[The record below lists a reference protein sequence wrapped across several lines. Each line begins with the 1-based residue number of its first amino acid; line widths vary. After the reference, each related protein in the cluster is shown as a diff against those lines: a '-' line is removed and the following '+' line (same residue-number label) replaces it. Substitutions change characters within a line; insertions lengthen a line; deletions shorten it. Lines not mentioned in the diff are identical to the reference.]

1 MARRLDAP
9 ARSLSPE
16 KMSFKDR
23 VDWRQAAFDDTSS
36 EVLSRVKS
44 NSLDDVKMAP
54 EKAIDDKAIEEAPE
68 QLSSELLRELIDG
81 QREQTAKLARI
92 EARIGELEQHRGS
105 AVAPMDGAQR
115 PDDSDEDVST
125 AELLADDEEEEKR
138 RERFIKKFA
147 SSEVYGSIEQDS
159 FHRHAR
165 LMVDIEGDSHN
176 GQPSPKQLPGA
187 ACCTQPKAFGSVTDR
202 HSNLGPTDLQ
212 SG

>member
-23 VDWRQAAFDDTSS
+23 VDWRQAAFDGTSS
-36 EVLSRVKS
+36 KVLSRVKS
-44 NSLDDVKMAP
+44 NSLGDVKMAP
-54 EKAIDDKAIEEAPE
+54 EKAIDDKAIDEAPE

-125 AELLADDEEEEKR
+125 AELLADDQEEEKR

-165 LMVDIEGDSHN
+165 ERVDVDDSHN
-176 GQPSPKQLPGA
+176 GQPSPKQLLRRGLLHP
-187 ACCTQPKAFGSVTDR
+187 TQGFRLCG
-202 HSNLGPTDLQ
+202 
-212 SG
+212 

>member
-23 VDWRQAAFDDTSS
+23 VDWRQPAFDGTSS
-36 EVLSRVKS
+36 KVLSRVKS
-44 NSLDDVKMAP
+44 NSLGDVKMAP
-54 EKAIDDKAIEEAPE
+54 EKAIDDKAIDEAPE

-92 EARIGELEQHRGS
+92 EARIGELEQHGS
-105 AVAPMDGAQR
+105 VVAPMDGTQR

-125 AELLADDEEEEKR
+125 AELLADDQEEEKR

-147 SSEVYGSIEQDS
+147 SEEVYGSIEQDS

-165 LMVDIEGDSHN
+165 ERVDVDDSHN
-176 GQPSPKQLPGA
+176 GQPSPKQLLRRGLLHP
-187 ACCTQPKAFGSVTDR
+187 TQGFRLCG
-202 HSNLGPTDLQ
+202 
-212 SG
+212 